1 MRGQILDINNLE
13 AFIELEN
20 GSLISR
26 PLCEIAGA
34 SIGDHVSVSVDN
46 ISSPSNHNFS
56 KYIVN
61 PLMHD
66 FF

>member
-1 MRGQILDINNLE
+1 MRGKVLDINNLE

-20 GSLISR
+20 GTLISR

-34 SIGDHVSVSVDN
+34 SIGDHISVSFDN
-46 ISSPSNHNFS
+46 SSSPSNHNFS
-56 KYIVN
+56 NYIIN
-61 PLMHD
+61 PLMND

>member
-20 GSLISR
+20 GTLISR

-34 SIGDHVSVSVDN
+34 SIGDYVSVSVDN